1 MYFVHRVILE
11 RFFDR
16 DLWFC
21 LRKAREPDKVSFLEI
36 ILCLSCADGRGEAGL
51 KQTQDAIL
59 FCLQGTLDVVGG
71 WSPWRWLDNLGRSIT
86 MSGSSTHGSKVC
98 PRSHQLFPFQVHK
111 QSRSTTATG
120 VVFFLREIFAIEVCV
135 KNESGASI
143 VSRTHQTLFL
153 WLQLYS
159 CHGK

>member
-1 MYFVHRVILE
+1 MGVKYVQDLTS
-11 RFFDR
+11 FF
-16 DLWFC
+16 
-21 LRKAREPDKVSFLEI
+21 
-36 ILCLSCADGRGEAGL
+36 LS
-51 KQTQDAIL
+51 
-59 FCLQGTLDVVGG
+59 
-71 WSPWRWLDNLGRSIT
+71 RSIFRQ
-86 MSGSSTHGSKVC
+86 
-98 PRSHQLFPFQVHK
+98 RSPSVMK

-120 VVFFLREIFAIEVCV
+120 VVFFFREIFAIEVCV